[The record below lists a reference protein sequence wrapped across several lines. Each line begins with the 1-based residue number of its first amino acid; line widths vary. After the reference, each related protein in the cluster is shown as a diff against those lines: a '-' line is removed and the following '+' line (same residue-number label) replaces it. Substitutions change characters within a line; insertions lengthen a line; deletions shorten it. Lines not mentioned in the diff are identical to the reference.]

1 MDKILHEHVY
11 CKGQHDPSL
20 WKQQWQLRLLVDL
33 RLADYDF
40 VAGFI
45 TLIDGEKDPRNL
57 LQVFSLVKV
66 VISNFDIS
74 LHVEVSST
82 PLANK

>member
-1 MDKILHEHVY
+1 M
-11 CKGQHDPSL
+11 SL
-20 WKQQWQLRLLVDL
+20 KLLLDL

-74 LHVEVSST
+74 LHVEVSDRLT
-82 PLANK
+82 VKQYMDL

>member
-11 CKGQHDPSL
+11 CKDQHDPL
-20 WKQQWQLRLLVDL
+20 RKQQLTATILHVDL

-66 VISNFDIS
+66 VINNFDIS
-74 LHVEVSST
+74 LHVEVSDKS
-82 PLANK
+82 LAQ

>member
-1 MDKILHEHVY
+1 M
-11 CKGQHDPSL
+11 SL
-20 WKQQWQLRLLVDL
+20 KLLLDL

-74 LHVEVSST
+74 LHVEVSDR
-82 PLANK
+82 LIGKQYMDLE